1 MAIGYVRVSE
11 VCKVVEVLT
20 HCTLEINL
28 DLNEFIVYNTKTWSS
43 FHGNNGGGLLKFWN
57 VLDR

>member
-28 DLNEFIVYNTKTWSS
+28 DLNEFIVVNHGSIHELTAKQASS
-43 FHGNNGGGLLKFWN
+43 PGFINCI
-57 VLDR
+57 